1 MASQDEGRNR
11 QPWAIIAE
19 DVFSPAA
26 AWRGHRFSVF
36 FRGAHGELLL
46 REREGDRWTPIRSL
60 GVPTARIGRLKAP
73 MPVDW
78 PLSACATRGDRVE
91 LLARGPEG
99 ELLHGTLR
107 GDVWDGFECIGAP
120 QVDGAGV
127 AIPLGLAGAPTAC
140 TREAGQ
146 MDVFAV
152 GGTGALLHTTWN
164 GSEFS
169 DLESL
174 GGLDARGGDLPI
186 AGAISA
192 AACGRRWMS
201 IFARSTSGELLIKK
215 WNGSGWSP
223 FAPVRAPEELDP
235 MYPTLHGLVPL
246 SSAPVAG
253 GGGTSRLDV
262 FARGPAGDLLH
273 RWWNGETW
281 TRFESLGMPGEPPV
295 PLSGGSLACAWGKWR
310 LDVLARAIDGK
321 LYNVSPIFSPRHLLN
336 SSH

>member
-1 MASQDEGRNR
+1 MQARL
-11 QPWAIIAE
+11 P
-19 DVFSPAA
+19 
-26 AWRGHRFSVF
+26 
-36 FRGAHGELLL
+36 
-46 REREGDRWTPIRSL
+46 RWPRRMKVGTTNLGWQSRRTSSL
-60 GVPTARIGRLKAP
+60 PPR
-73 MPVDW
+73 
-78 PLSACATRGDRVE
+78 
-91 LLARGPEG
+91 
-99 ELLHGTLR
+99 H
-107 GDVWDGFECIGAP
+107 
-120 QVDGAGV
+120 GAGS
-127 AIPLGLAGAPTAC
+127 ASPSFSAGRRASCCSASAKEIGGPQSARWASPPRGSAGSKRRCRSIGPFRRAP
-140 TREAGQ
+140 
-146 MDVFAV
+146 
-152 GGTGALLHTTWN
+152 
-164 GSEFS
+164 
-169 DLESL
+169 
-174 GGLDARGGDLPI
+174 P
-186 AGAISA
+186 A

-201 IFARSTSGELLIKK
+201 SFARSTSGELLIKK
-215 WNGSGWSP
+215 WNGSDWSP

-295 PLSGGSLACAWGKWR
+295 PLSGGALRPAAGEWR

>member
-1 MASQDEGRNR
+1 
-11 QPWAIIAE
+11 
-19 DVFSPAA
+19 
-26 AWRGHRFSVF
+26 
-36 FRGAHGELLL
+36 
-46 REREGDRWTPIRSL
+46 
-60 GVPTARIGRLKAP
+60 

-78 PLSACATRGDRVE
+78 PLSACATGGDRVE

-107 GDVWDGFECIGAP
+107 GDVWNGFECIGAP
-120 QVDGAGV
+120 QVDGAGA

-164 GSEFS
+164 GAGFS

-192 AACGRRWMS
+192 AACGRLWMS
-201 IFARSTSGELLIKK
+201 IFARSTSGELLIKA
-215 WNGSGWSP
+215 WNGSSWSP

-235 MYPTLHGLVPL
+235 RPGP
-246 SSAPVAG
+246 SSNRWACRGNRRFRSAAVRWPAPG
-253 GGGTSRLDV
+253 G
-262 FARGPAGDLLH
+262 
-273 RWWNGETW
+273 
-281 TRFESLGMPGEPPV
+281 
-295 PLSGGSLACAWGKWR
+295 SGGSTSSP
-310 LDVLARAIDGK
+310 ARSTANCIM
-321 LYNVSPIFSPRHLLN
+321 YPR
-336 SSH
+336 SSLQDTC